1 MSKLFIPFYF
11 VYKLLPL
18 IVISIIVYESYYHPD
33 LDRIKFNKYKEKAI
47 QLSKAG
53 VPTSILIFR
62 EIDNEVGVDYLL
74 EHYPQL
80 KYKKEEQWIKAM
92 SLTKKQAIQVLT
104 FKSWLSRLS
113 SLSN

>member
-1 MSKLFIPFYF
+1 M
-11 VYKLLPL
+11 
-18 IVISIIVYESYYHPD
+18 
-33 LDRIKFNKYKEKAI
+33 
-47 QLSKAG
+47 SKAG

-92 SLTKKQAIQVLT
+92 NLTKKQAIQVLT

>member
-1 MSKLFIPFYF
+1 MRTVFIPFYF
-11 VYKLLPL
+11 FYKLLPF
-18 IVISIIVYESYYHPD
+18 IVFSIIMYESCYHPD
-33 LDRIKFNKYKEKAI
+33 LDKRQFDKYKEKAI

-92 SLTKKQAIQVLT
+92 NLTKKQAIQVLT